1 MRKAIAVLL
10 ALLLIPAIPTAEAE
24 SNLLEVGFVDTID
37 GRFIHTSFSSSST
50 MITLTTTGNL
60 SEHFWGSGE
69 LITQWSIELNTTAN
83 SATPDATG
91 LQIAVA
97 HTGGVYI
104 VNTELKIV
112 TTEYNTSNSVDAV
125 AWDSEGD
132 LWFGFYGGE
141 RRAKEFD
148 SLEETGETTEAHNTA
163 MTAMTII
170 SQDRIVTGGRDNLV
184 KIFTQEGVLQNSLSD
199 FSSYPTKIINDGN
212 GNIIVGCAN
221 GDLFRYDFTDWSK
234 EETSISSG
242 QSVISINIADNGDIM
257 VGTQNGKLH
266 VIDDSTFTES
276 DDYSSAG
283 RVMMGVYGDS
293 GELYIISTISSSSK
307 IRLYDLDTDGD
318 GVTDSQDH
326 FPLDSSQ
333 TEDTDGDGYGD
344 DPDGNNSDE
353 FPDDVSQ
360 WADSDGDGYG
370 DNPDG
375 NDSDAFPDDAGQ
387 WIDSDGDGYGD
398 NMGSENGDRFP
409 DDPTQWADSDFDGY
423 GDNINGTDGDACPDE
438 NGFSTIDRI
447 GCKDSDSD
455 GYSDP
460 TDDWAVADGADFAI
474 YDVTQW
480 KDSDEDGY
488 GDNLQGN
495 DPDACPLL
503 SGNSTNAYIPE
514 ISNDGSLTLTYV
526 VIEKFGCTDSDGDGF
541 YDDGDDLPNDAR
553 DYIDSDGDEIGFSM
567 DYNDSNRLVQTLED
581 HCAMVVTDETEK
593 CQGVRDVDYQ
603 NYLADKE
610 ASGENALNYY
620 AWRNSAESEEEE
632 ATSSDQYL
640 DTAKEILPFLGAGF
654 AAIVA
659 VLLIYAG
666 IGKARRRRALVKTY
680 GAPFADGENSAEDE
694 ALEGKAG
701 LSASGGVE
709 SDKYWDD
716 DIEPMEVGDD
726 GNELGSGFDDIDIK
740 GDGETTESSGVLEES
755 ASLEELAGLP
765 PQTSKEEID
774 QKESQPAP
782 VQQAPPEA
790 PPVPAEGLPEGWT
803 MDQWKWYGAEWLA
816 KQGK

>member
-1 MRKAIAVLL
+1 
-10 ALLLIPAIPTAEAE
+10 
-24 SNLLEVGFVDTID
+24 
-37 GRFIHTSFSSSST
+37 
-50 MITLTTTGNL
+50 
-60 SEHFWGSGE
+60 
-69 LITQWSIELNTTAN
+69 
-83 SATPDATG
+83 
-91 LQIAVA
+91 
-97 HTGGVYI
+97 
-104 VNTELKIV
+104 
-112 TTEYNTSNSVDAV
+112 
-125 AWDSEGD
+125 
-132 LWFGFYGGE
+132 
-141 RRAKEFD
+141 
-148 SLEETGETTEAHNTA
+148 
-163 MTAMTII
+163 
-170 SQDRIVTGGRDNLV
+170 
-184 KIFTQEGVLQNSLSD
+184 
-199 FSSYPTKIINDGN
+199 
-212 GNIIVGCAN
+212 
-221 GDLFRYDFTDWSK
+221 
-234 EETSISSG
+234 
-242 QSVISINIADNGDIM
+242 
-257 VGTQNGKLH
+257 
-266 VIDDSTFTES
+266 
-276 DDYSSAG
+276 
-283 RVMMGVYGDS
+283 MGVYGDS
-293 GELYIISTISSSSK
+293 GELYIISTFSSSSK

-333 TEDTDGDGYGD
+333 TEDSDGDGYGD

-353 FPDDVSQ
+353 FPEDVSQ

-423 GDNINGTDGDACPDE
+423 GDNINGTDGDVCPDE

-460 TDDWAVADGADFAI
+460 TDDWTVADGADFAI

-503 SGNSTNAYIPE
+503 WGNSTNAYIPE

-541 YDDGDDLPNDAR
+541 YDDGDDLPNDSR

-581 HCAMVVTDETEK
+581 HCTMVVTDETEK

-620 AWRNSAESEEEE
+620 AWRNSADAKDEE
-632 ATSSDQYL
+632 AKSSDQYL

-716 DIEPMEVGDD
+716 EIEPMEVGDD

-765 PQTSKEEID
+765 PQTSKEEVD

-782 VQQAPPEA
+782 AQQAPPEA
-790 PPVPAEGLPEGWT
+790 PPLPAEGLPEGWT

>member
-1 MRKAIAVLL
+1 M
-10 ALLLIPAIPTAEAE
+10 
-24 SNLLEVGFVDTID
+24 
-37 GRFIHTSFSSSST
+37 
-50 MITLTTTGNL
+50 
-60 SEHFWGSGE
+60 
-69 LITQWSIELNTTAN
+69 
-83 SATPDATG
+83 
-91 LQIAVA
+91 
-97 HTGGVYI
+97 
-104 VNTELKIV
+104 
-112 TTEYNTSNSVDAV
+112 
-125 AWDSEGD
+125 
-132 LWFGFYGGE
+132 
-141 RRAKEFD
+141 
-148 SLEETGETTEAHNTA
+148 
-163 MTAMTII
+163 
-170 SQDRIVTGGRDNLV
+170 
-184 KIFTQEGVLQNSLSD
+184 
-199 FSSYPTKIINDGN
+199 
-212 GNIIVGCAN
+212 
-221 GDLFRYDFTDWSK
+221 
-234 EETSISSG
+234 
-242 QSVISINIADNGDIM
+242 
-257 VGTQNGKLH
+257 
-266 VIDDSTFTES
+266 
-276 DDYSSAG
+276 
-283 RVMMGVYGDS
+283 
-293 GELYIISTISSSSK
+293 
-307 IRLYDLDTDGD
+307 YDLDTDGD

-593 CQGVRDVDYQ
+593 CQGGRDVDYQ